1 MPPEMYY
8 SLKSVRGFSN
18 LNGDTYKEH
27 ILIIF
32 KEFLT
37 EKDRKR
43 VIGSSSDEKAL
54 KSLPFEITHE
64 YQENNESCSS

>member
-8 SLKSVRGFSN
+8 SLKCVKGFTD
-18 LNGDTYKEH
+18 LNGETYKEH

-43 VIGSSSDEKAL
+43 VIGSRTDEQAL

-64 YQENNESCSS
+64 YQEDT

>member
-1 MPPEMYY
+1 MRYIMSPEMYY
-8 SLKSVRGFSN
+8 SLKCVKGFTD
-18 LNGDTYKEH
+18 LNGETYKEH

-43 VIGSSSDEKAL
+43 VIGSGSDEKAL

-64 YQENNESCSS
+64 YQEDT

>member
-8 SLKSVRGFSN
+8 SLKCVKGFTD
-18 LNGDTYKEH
+18 LNGETYKEH

-43 VIGSSSDEKAL
+43 VIGSRTDEQAL

-64 YQENNESCSS
+64 FQEDT